1 MDGLSVA
8 LDEYSQE
15 LNARKNAEAEISR
28 LKIELSGQAA
38 RLSALTSDDRRRE
51 VHRQLSKEITD
62 NLSGLERD
70 LSKLKVE
77 RDLTLAEVEELSA
90 TKVFVMI
97 SQLYPLR
104 LKVILGHRR
113 KGTKRQ
119 PLPSVDR

>member
-1 MDGLSVA
+1 MMERLSA
-8 LDEYSQE
+8 AYDECNQE
-15 LNARKNAEAEISR
+15 HNARKNAEAEISR

-77 RDLTLAEVEELSA
+77 RDVTLAEVEELSA
-90 TKVFVMI
+90 TKGYVCCFFSSFFCCLV
-97 SQLYPLR
+97 
-104 LKVILGHRR
+104 LKESIQIVSG
-113 KGTKRQ
+113 
-119 PLPSVDR
+119 